1 MPIPSVSPTG
11 VTAIETIL
19 GAVTV
24 SVVLWLTPAM
34 LAEMFVVPL
43 ATELAKPLAL
53 IVATDVAEEL
63 HVTRFVRS
71 ELLPSL

>member
-1 MPIPSVSPTG
+1 MPIPNVNPTG

-24 SVVLWLTPAM
+24 SGVLCVTPAM
-34 LAEMFVVPL
+34 LAEILAVPL
-43 ATELAKPLAL
+43 ATEFTSPFAL
-53 IVATDVAEEL
+53 IAATAVAEEL
-63 HVTRFVRS
+63 HDTRFVTS

>member
-11 VTAIETIL
+11 VTAIETML
-19 GAVTV
+19 GALTV
-24 SVVLWLTPAM
+24 SEVLCDTLPR
-34 LAEMFVVPL
+34 LAAIFVDPL
-43 ATELAKPLAL
+43 ANELAKPFAL
-53 IVATDVAEEL
+53 IVATEVVEEL

>member
-1 MPIPSVSPTG
+1 MPIPRVSPTG

-24 SVVLWLTPAM
+24 SEVLWLTPAM
-34 LAEMFVVPL
+34 LAEIFVVPL
-43 ATELAKPLAL
+43 ANEFARPLEL
-53 IVATDVAEEL
+53 IVATDVADEL

-71 ELLPSL
+71 ELLPSV